1 MIGSAIYQK
10 RKVSMVPRLNLVA
23 LMDIFTILVFF
34 LLLNSGEAQKIE
46 NAKFIELPDSVSGIT
61 PHNELFIT
69 VDSETVWIGDTP
81 IVPVAEVMKAV
92 NKPSDV
98 LVKAL
103 DAHKASLGELGEYEQ
118 KNGLPVTI
126 LGNKEVPFA
135 LLKTVM
141 ASCQQSGF
149 REISL
154 AVNQVIPSSFAV
166 SNSMDSISRTS
177 QSSGE

>member
-10 RKVSMVPRLNLVA
+10 RSVSLAPRLNLVA

-46 NAKFIELPDSVSGIT
+46 NAKFIELPDSVSGVT

-69 VDSETVWIGDTP
+69 VDDETVWIGDKA
-81 IVPVAEVMKAV
+81 IVPVAEVMKSI
-92 NKPSDV
+92 NKPSEL

-154 AVNQVIPSSFAV
+154 AVNQVIPNSFAV
-166 SNSMDSISRTS
+166 GNGADLASGTS
-177 QSSGE
+177 QSAGE

>member
-10 RKVSMVPRLNLVA
+10 RRVSMVPRLNLVA

-34 LLLNSGEAQKIE
+34 LLINSGEAQKIE
-46 NAKFIELPDSVSGIT
+46 NAKFIELPDSISGIT

-69 VDSETVWIGDTP
+69 VDDEMVWIGDKA
-81 IVPVAEVMKAV
+81 IVSIAEVTKSI
-92 NKPSDV
+92 NKPSEL

-154 AVNQVIPSSFAV
+154 AVNQVIPNSFAV
-166 SNSMDSISRTS
+166 SNGTDLVSRTS
-177 QSSGE
+177 PDSGE

>member
-10 RKVSMVPRLNLVA
+10 KKASMVPRLNLVA

-46 NAKFIELPDSVSGIT
+46 NAKFIELPDSISGVT

-69 VDSETVWIGDTP
+69 VDDETVWIGDTP
-81 IVPVAEVMKAV
+81 VVPVAEVMKSV
-92 NKPSDV
+92 NKPSEL

-103 DAHKASLGELGEYEQ
+103 DAHKASLGELDEYQQ

-154 AVNQVIPSSFAV
+154 AVNQVVPNSFAAA
-166 SNSMDSISRTS
+166 NGMDLASRTS
-177 QSSGE
+177 QSTGE